1 MEAAPPTR
9 GVDGAG
15 ARLCTC
21 GNKISSKD
29 PHKVCSS
36 CLGLEHAQ
44 LALEVPGSC
53 ESCAC
58 FTLKSLRRRLARQ
71 ASLSGKD
78 PCLPAPGPP
87 PGDASEHALP
97 EPEQC
102 AELSWGSQ
110 LELAV
115 PSHPVEDVLELD
127 YGDDEDTSELL
138 ISEED
143 EDDDVFLPIAQA
155 SMPSFP
161 SSPRDG
167 AVSPAAHLDMQS
179 VCRRAATRLNIPWPT
194 VVTEAVRSRYEG
206 KKLPQATR
214 AAKPLLPAFPELLQ
228 EVRSSWDKHPF
239 SSRSPVQ
246 GASSLDFEGM
256 DKAGMLRMPPMEPL
270 VAAHLH
276 PRLSATSSRPPAL
289 PAKADRFQSALNER
303 AYKAAAISVRALNVS
318 SMLSAYQAELCEDM
332 NTKPDPEVW
341 EEITVLTDICLRV
354 QRCAVQATAKAMGM
368 MVLQERARWLNLTNL
383 SDREK
388 EDILDMPIVPEGI
401 FGSAL
406 ASMQQRCEAKKKEDE
421 ALHLCLP
428 PLTGAAGSAEP
439 SSGSCLS
446 PASVPDPKAPE
457 ASSCP
462 TSSFGL
468 SASTSLASEVQ
479 QPSRSAAGTTHTI
492 RRSAGEEKE
501 EEGSLTE
508 FFPSRRCSWQFPVRQ
523 LLLFD
528 VAMVLSPPLTGPLR
542 QSPRAVQGGARTCS
556 RLCRLKTHVT
566 STHIV
571 FHKHVTLK
579 EH

>member
-87 PGDASEHALP
+87 PGDASEHVLP
-97 EPEQC
+97 EPEPC

-110 LELAV
+110 LEPAG

-167 AVSPAAHLDMQS
+167 AASPAAHLDMQS

-228 EVRSSWDKHPF
+228 EVRSSWDKHPL
-239 SSRSPVQ
+239 SSMAPVQ
-246 GASSLDFEGM
+246 GASSRNREYKRSCHP
-256 DKAGMLRMPPMEPL
+256 KAIQL
-270 VAAHLH
+270 
-276 PRLSATSSRPPAL
+276 
-289 PAKADRFQSALNER
+289 AK
-303 AYKAAAISVRALNVS
+303 
-318 SMLSAYQAELCEDM
+318 
-332 NTKPDPEVW
+332 
-341 EEITVLTDICLRV
+341 
-354 QRCAVQATAKAMGM
+354 
-368 MVLQERARWLNLTNL
+368 
-383 SDREK
+383 
-388 EDILDMPIVPEGI
+388 
-401 FGSAL
+401 
-406 ASMQQRCEAKKKEDE
+406 
-421 ALHLCLP
+421 
-428 PLTGAAGSAEP
+428 
-439 SSGSCLS
+439 SSGS
-446 PASVPDPKAPE
+446 VKPE
-457 ASSCP
+457 VH
-462 TSSFGL
+462 G
-468 SASTSLASEVQ
+468 
-479 QPSRSAAGTTHTI
+479 
-492 RRSAGEEKE
+492 
-501 EEGSLTE
+501 
-508 FFPSRRCSWQFPVRQ
+508 
-523 LLLFD
+523 
-528 VAMVLSPPLTGPLR
+528 MN
-542 QSPRAVQGGARTCS
+542 
-556 RLCRLKTHVT
+556 
-566 STHIV
+566 
-571 FHKHVTLK
+571 
-579 EH
+579 